1 MKLRHIA
8 IAAIIS
14 AAACGATAQNIATPK
29 VKADFKER
37 QEKVANPAY
46 FTVFDRNL
54 TPQQREALEFL
65 YAYMPLPDI
74 ADYSGDFFLTNVD
87 ATLRARKEMPWGKN
101 IPDREWRHF
110 VLPLRINNEAL
121 DNHRPEFYA
130 ELKDRVKGL
139 SMKDAI
145 LEVNHW
151 CHEKA
156 TYEPSD
162 SRTHS
167 PLATVS
173 SAIGRCGEESTFTVG
188 ALRAVG
194 IPARQIYTPRWA
206 HTDDNHAW
214 VEAWADGQW
223 YFLGACEPEPV
234 LNLGWFNAPASRGM
248 MMNTYA
254 FGAYDGP
261 EEVLATPDGYTNIN
275 VTTNYAPVNTIT
287 VNVTDRQ
294 GRPAAGTE
302 VSFRL
307 YNYGEFYPIATKTT
321 DQHGRASLSAGIGD
335 VVVWATDGKNFGM
348 TKGSVGR
355 DRNVAVTL
363 DLTPSYTGVKEM
375 DIIPPVASNKPVE
388 VTPAQAAENDRRK
401 VYEDSLRG
409 AYTATFFT
417 RERGED
423 LGRRLGLDPARVAA
437 VMIDARGNHKTI
449 EQFLSGVPEADRE
462 RALTLVESLSVKDRS
477 DVPAVILADHLTA
490 PVYDTPLYAEYI
502 LSPRIDNEAL
512 TPFRSYFSA
521 TVGKDEAARMRANPA
536 ELVAQTARDITI
548 LPDWYPGNIRMSPE
562 AVDRSKATN
571 AASRDIYFVAKAR
584 SLGIPARIDPVTGKT
599 QWADAKGNWTD
610 ASFGGDSSASAKPA
624 SQGTLKLAFTKT
636 GRIDDPK
643 YYTQF
648 TLSKIADGRPQ
659 LLGFPEDATWS
670 SILRDGQ
677 KLDEGQY
684 MLVSGQR
691 MADGGVL
698 SRAQFFDIRSEST
711 VSDTLVMRQDNKGVQ
726 VIGNFNSENTYT
738 DLASGAEKSV
748 LSTTG
753 RGYYVIGL
761 LTPNHEPTNHALRD
775 IAAVAPEFEKWGR
788 GMILLFKD
796 RQDAGRFDSSLLP
809 ELPSTVSYGID
820 TDGKIAAE
828 IIGNLKLSTTERPV
842 FIIADTFNRIVFVS
856 QGYTIGLGD
865 QIVDTIHHL
874 GE

>member
-8 IAAIIS
+8 IAAII
-14 AAACGATAQNIATPK
+14 AAGAFGATAQSIATPQ
-29 VKADFKER
+29 VKSDFKER
-37 QEKVANPAY
+37 KEKVANPDY

-65 YAYMPLPDI
+65 YAYMPLPDM
-74 ADYSGDFFLTNVD
+74 ADNSGEFFLANVD
-87 ATLRARKEMPWGKN
+87 ATLRARQEMPWGKI

-121 DNHRPEFYA
+121 DNHRPEFYS

-214 VEAWADGQW
+214 VEAWADGKW

-275 VTTNYAPVNTIT
+275 VTTNYAPVDTIT
-287 VNVTDRQ
+287 VSVIDQ
-294 GRPAAGTE
+294 HGRPAAGAE

-307 YNYGEFYPIATKTT
+307 YNYGEFYPIATKNT
-321 DQHGRASLSAGIGD
+321 DDRGRASLSAGIGD

-363 DLTPSYTGVKEM
+363 SLTPSYTGVMEM

-388 VTPAQAAENDRRK
+388 VTPEQAAENDRRK

-417 RERGED
+417 RERGEE
-423 LGRRLGLDPARVAA
+423 LGSRLGLDPARVAA
-437 VMIDARGNHKTI
+437 VMTDARGNHKTI
-449 EQFLSGVPEADRE
+449 EQFLSGVPADDRE

-477 DVPAVILADHLTA
+477 DVPATILADHLTA
-490 PVYDTPLYAEYI
+490 PVYDTPLYARYI

-512 TPFRSYFSA
+512 TPFRSYFAA
-521 TVGKDEAARMRANPA
+521 TVSKEEAAKLRANPA
-536 ELVAQTARDITI
+536 ELVAQTAKEITI
-548 LPDWYPGNIRMSPE
+548 LPDWYPGNVRMSPE

-599 QWADAKGNWTD
+599 QWADAQGNWTD
-610 ASFGGDSSASAKPA
+610 ANFGGKQTATTTAVP
-624 SQGTLKLAFTKT
+624 QGTLRLAYTKT

-648 TLSKIADGRPQ
+648 TLSKIVDGRPQ
-659 LLGFPEDATWS
+659 LLGFPEDGTWS

-698 SRAQFFDIRSEST
+698 SRAQFFDIRPEST

-738 DLASGAEKSV
+738 DLKTGVEKSV

-820 TDGKIAAE
+820 TDGKIASE
-828 IIGNLKLSTTERPV
+828 IIDNLKLSPTERPV

-874 GE
+874 KE

>member
-8 IAAIIS
+8 IAAII
-14 AAACGATAQNIATPK
+14 AAGAFGATAQSIATPQ
-29 VKADFKER
+29 VKSDFKER
-37 QEKVANPAY
+37 KEKVANPDY

-65 YAYMPLPDI
+65 YAYMPLPDM
-74 ADYSGDFFLTNVD
+74 ADNSGEFFLANVD
-87 ATLRARKEMPWGKN
+87 ATLRARQEMPWGKI

-214 VEAWADGQW
+214 VEAWADGKW

-275 VTTNYAPVNTIT
+275 VTTNYAPVDTIT
-287 VNVTDRQ
+287 VSVTDQ
-294 GRPAAGTE
+294 HGLPAAGAE

-321 DQHGRASLSAGIGD
+321 DDSGRASLSAGIGD

-363 DLTPSYTGVKEM
+363 SLTPSYTGVMEM

-388 VTPAQAAENDRRK
+388 VTPEQAAENDRRK

-417 RERGED
+417 RERGEE
-423 LGRRLGLDPARVAA
+423 LGSRLGLDPARVAA

-449 EQFLSGVPEADRE
+449 EQFLSGVPADDRE

-477 DVPAVILADHLTA
+477 DVPATILADHLTA
-490 PVYDTPLYAEYI
+490 PVYDTPLYARYI

-512 TPFRSYFSA
+512 TPFRSYFAA
-521 TVGKDEAARMRANPA
+521 TVSKEEAARMRANPA
-536 ELVAQTARDITI
+536 ELVAQTAKEITI
-548 LPDWYPGNIRMSPE
+548 LPDWYPGNVRMSPE

-599 QWADAKGNWTD
+599 QWADAQGNWTD
-610 ASFGGDSSASAKPA
+610 ANFGGEQTATTTAVP
-624 SQGTLKLAFTKT
+624 QGTLRLAYTKT

-648 TLSKIADGRPQ
+648 TLSKIVDGRPQ
-659 LLGFPEDATWS
+659 LLGFPEDGTWS

-677 KLDEGQY
+677 RLDEGQY

-698 SRAQFFDIRSEST
+698 SRAQFFDIRPEST

-738 DLASGAEKSV
+738 DLKTGVEKSV

-820 TDGKIAAE
+820 TDGKIASE
-828 IIGNLKLSTTERPV
+828 IIDNLKLSPTERPV

-874 GE
+874 KE

>member
-1 MKLRHIA
+1 MKIRHIA
-8 IAAIIS
+8 IAALLS
-14 AAACGATAQNIATPK
+14 AGIAAATAQQIATPR
-29 VKADFKER
+29 VKSDFRER
-37 QEKVANPAY
+37 QEKVGNPAY
-46 FTVFDRNL
+46 FAVFDRQL

-65 YAYMPLPDI
+65 YAYMPLPDM
-74 ADYSGDFFLTNVD
+74 ADNSGEFFLSNVD
-87 ATLRARKEMPWGKN
+87 ATLRARQEMPWGKT

-156 TYEPSD
+156 TYQPSD

-214 VEAWADGQW
+214 VEAWADGKW

-248 MMNTYA
+248 LMNTYA

-275 VTTNYAPVNTIT
+275 VATIYAPVDTIG
-287 VNVTDRQ
+287 VSVVDAE
-294 GRPAAGTE
+294 GRPVPGAK

-307 YNYGEFYPIATKTT
+307 YNYGEFYPIATKTA
-321 DQHGRASLSAGIGD
+321 DSGGHASLSGGIGD
-335 VVVWATDGKNFGM
+335 VVVWATDGKKFGIA
-348 TKGSVGR
+348 KGSVGR
-355 DRNVAVTL
+355 DSNVPVTL
-363 DLTPSYTGVKEM
+363 DLTPSYTGVVEL
-375 DIIPPVASNKPVE
+375 DIIPPVASNKPVD
-388 VTPAQAAENDRRK
+388 VTPEQAAENERRK

-409 AYTATFFT
+409 SYTATFFT
-417 RERGED
+417 RERGEE
-423 LGRRLGLDPARVAA
+423 LGRRLGLDPARVAS
-437 VMIDARGNHKTI
+437 VMVDARGNHKAI
-449 EQFLSGVPEADRE
+449 EQFLGSIPAADRE

-477 DVPAVILADHLTA
+477 DVPLSILEDHFTA
-490 PVYDTPLYAEYI
+490 PASDSPLYADYI

-512 TPFRSYFSA
+512 TPFRSYFRSTISEA
-521 TVGKDEAARMRANPA
+521 DAARLRANPA
-536 ELVAQTARDITI
+536 ALVSQTAQEITI

-571 AASRDIYFVAKAR
+571 EASRDIYFVAKAR
-584 SLGIPARIDPVTGKT
+584 SIGIPARIDPVTGKT
-599 QWADAKGNWTD
+599 QWADADGQWTD
-610 ASFGGDSSASAKPA
+610 AVFGADKESAPSAA
-624 SQGTLKLAFTKT
+624 QGTLKLDFTKT

-648 TLSKIADGRPQ
+648 TLSKIVDGEPQ
-659 LLGFPEDATWS
+659 LLGFSEDGTWS
-670 SILRDGQ
+670 SIFRDGQ

-698 SRAQFFDIRSEST
+698 ARAQFFDIVPGQT

-726 VIGNFNSENTYT
+726 VIGNFNSENIYT
-738 DLASGAEKSV
+738 DLKSGADKSV
-748 LSTTG
+748 LATTG

-775 IAAVAPEFEKWGR
+775 IAAVGPEFEKWGR
-788 GMILLFKD
+788 GMVLLFKD
-796 RQDAGRFDSSLLP
+796 KQDAERFDSSLLP
-809 ELPSTVSYGID
+809 ELPSTVTYGID
-820 TDGKIAAE
+820 NDGKIASE
-828 IIGNLKLSTTERPV
+828 IIENLKLPAGERPI

-865 QIVDTIHHL
+865 QLVDTIHHL
-874 GE
+874 KE

>member
-1 MKLRHIA
+1 
-8 IAAIIS
+8 
-14 AAACGATAQNIATPK
+14 
-29 VKADFKER
+29 
-37 QEKVANPAY
+37 
-46 FTVFDRNL
+46 
-54 TPQQREALEFL
+54 
-65 YAYMPLPDI
+65 
-74 ADYSGDFFLTNVD
+74 
-87 ATLRARKEMPWGKN
+87 
-101 IPDREWRHF
+101 
-110 VLPLRINNEAL
+110 
-121 DNHRPEFYA
+121 
-130 ELKDRVKGL
+130 
-139 SMKDAI
+139 
-145 LEVNHW
+145 
-151 CHEKA
+151 
-156 TYEPSD
+156 
-162 SRTHS
+162 
-167 PLATVS
+167 
-173 SAIGRCGEESTFTVG
+173 
-188 ALRAVG
+188 
-194 IPARQIYTPRWA
+194 
-206 HTDDNHAW
+206 
-214 VEAWADGQW
+214 
-223 YFLGACEPEPV
+223 
-234 LNLGWFNAPASRGM
+234 M

-275 VTTNYAPVNTIT
+275 VTTNYAPVDTIT

-648 TLSKIADGRPQ
+648 TLSKIVDGRPQ

-698 SRAQFFDIRSEST
+698 SRAQFFDIRPEST

-828 IIGNLKLSTTERPV
+828 IIGNLKLSATERPV